1 MREIDITPSLTA
13 KQADALQILK
23 DTETIELLFGGGA
36 GGGKSRL
43 LCMWGIDVSLSYE
56 GVRGIIGRATLKGL
70 KESTL
75 LTFFDVCS
83 EYGLIEGYDYVYN
96 QQESTITFLQTG
108 STIYLKEVGWLPGD
122 PNYDRLGST
131 EYTWGGLDEAQQI
144 TKKAKDT
151 VRSRIRY
158 KLAENGLIPKL
169 MLTCNPTKNFLYGEF
184 YKPAKEGTLPP
195 TKKFIQA
202 LASDNM
208 FIDPS
213 YLDNLRGLDLAT
225 QERLL
230 YGNWEYDDDPAALM
244 RYEAI
249 QDIFTNIVSPK
260 RDPGTGKV
268 SASDKFIICDV
279 ARFGADRTTISYWEG
294 LSCRRMAVYTKLP
307 TVPDPLDP
315 TKKSVAGII
324 NEWREFYGVPLS
336 HTLVDED
343 GVGGG
348 VVDYLHCKGFMGGRK
363 PFPMPKNRKIP
374 QNFANLRAQ
383 CSYKLAEYVNNRM
396 ISAPFEDHKLRDL
409 LVGELEQIKAKNHD
423 RDGKLLVIPKE
434 EIKEKI
440 GRSPDI
446 ADNLM
451 MRMWFEFSAV
461 PAVYSISAPT
471 ATAPTVTKT
480 DVPAP
485 AVRPLTAFERGQ

>member
-1 MREIDITPSLTA
+1 MRQEIDITPALTA
-13 KQADALQILK
+13 KQAEALRILK
-23 DTETIELLFGGGA
+23 DATTIELLFGGGA

-43 LCMWGIDVSLSYE
+43 MCMFGIDMSLSYE
-56 GVRGIIGRATLKGL
+56 GIRGLIGRDTLKGL

-75 LTFFDVCS
+75 LTFFDVCKD
-83 EYGLIEGYDYVYN
+83 YGLVEGYDYVYN

-108 STIYLKEVGWLPGD
+108 SVIYLKELGWLPGD

-131 EYTWGGLDEAQQI
+131 EYTWAGIDEAQQI

-169 MLTCNPTKNFLYGEF
+169 MMSCNPTKNFLYEEF
-184 YKPAKEGTLPP
+184 YKPSKEGTLPS
-195 TKKFIQA
+195 TKRFIQA
-202 LASDNM
+202 LAKDNM

-213 YLDNLRGLDLAT
+213 YLENLRGLDLAT

-244 RYEAI
+244 RYDAI
-249 QDIFTNIVSPK
+249 QDIFTNIVAPP

-268 SASDKFIICDV
+268 PASAKYIIVDV

-307 TVPDPLDP
+307 TVPDPNRP
-315 TKKSVAGII
+315 GERTVAGII
-324 NEWREFYGVPLS
+324 NEWRELYGVPLS

-363 PFPMPKNRKIP
+363 PFPMPKNRKVI
-374 QNFANLRAQ
+374 QNFGNLRAQ
-383 CSYKLAEYVNNRM
+383 CSYKLAEYVNDRR
-396 ISAPFEDHKLRDL
+396 ISAPLTDAKLREL
-409 LVGELEQIKAKNHD
+409 LVGELEQIKAKDHD
-423 RDGKLLVIPKE
+423 KDGKLMVVPKE

-446 ADNLM
+446 SDNLM
-451 MRMWFEFSAV
+451 MRMFFEFDAK
-461 PAVYSISAPT
+461 PAVYSISAP
-471 ATAPTVTKT
+471 AVVPTV
-480 DVPAP
+480 DPAKP
-485 AVRPLTAFERGQ
+485 AARVLTPFERGQ